1 MKLRNVRWY
10 VAGLLFAST
19 VINYIDRQ
27 TLSVVAPVL
36 TKELN
41 ISPVEYAYILQAFLI
56 AYTIMYVLS
65 GPLVDRWGTKIS
77 LAAFVAWWSVSNAL
91 HMFARSPFQLAIFR
105 FLLGVGEP
113 GNYNAAARIASEWY
127 PAKERAFING
137 LVNAGSAIGAIIA
150 TPLVAW
156 LTLAYGWRFAFV
168 ATGLL
173 GFVWLAFWLVF

>member
-1 MKLRNVRWY
+1 
-10 VAGLLFAST
+10 
-19 VINYIDRQ
+19 
-27 TLSVVAPVL
+27 
-36 TKELN
+36 
-41 ISPVEYAYILQAFLI
+41 
-56 AYTIMYVLS
+56 
-65 GPLVDRWGTKIS
+65 
-77 LAAFVAWWSVSNAL
+77 
-91 HMFARSPFQLAIFR
+91 MFARSPFQLAIFR